1 MMDILQIE
9 ILQECGQ
16 SKALNNFDKKSLW
29 NSTKLLVHSRTNAIQ
44 VKKRS

>member
-16 SKALNNFDKKSLW
+16 SKPVNNFDKK
-29 NSTKLLVHSRTNAIQ
+29 IIME
-44 VKKRS
+44 